1 MFMNRF
7 FQLITVI
14 ALIMTLNACSAPDSK
29 QDPKQ
34 TLTQGE
40 AFLAENAAKPGI
52 VKTASGLQYQVI
64 SEGSGQKPTASDK
77 VTVNYSG
84 SLITGAVFDEGKGIS
99 FPLNAVIPGWT
110 EGLQLMSEGARY
122 RFFIPSALA
131 YGERG
136 AGRVIPPNAALI
148 FDVDLLKVNR

>member
-1 MFMNRF
+1 MLINRL
-7 FQLITVI
+7 FQLITMA

-40 AFLAENAAKPGI
+40 AFLTENATKPEI
-52 VKTASGLQYQVI
+52 VTTASGLQYQVV
-64 SEGSGQKPTASDK
+64 SEGAGKKPAASDS

-84 SLITGAVFDEGKGIS
+84 SLITGAVFDEGKGIT
-99 FPLNAVIPGWT
+99 FPLNAVIAGWT
-110 EGLQLMSEGARY
+110 EGVQLMSEGARY

-131 YGERG
+131 YGEHG

-148 FDVDLLKVNR
+148 FDIDLIKVNR